1 MLSYNQV
8 DFDQTMRSALGYS
21 EGFVKGL
28 DQYEAYFNAQL
39 AEIITQAFYQYV
51 DSVARLEPDR
61 LHHVYEWGQAGIDSA
76 RLFRI
81 ESFTGRKSIRFVT
94 EFQQSTSVSPT
105 GTEPFVDKAS
115 IMEEGMTITV
125 TPDEGDVLAFEG
137 DDGEMVF
144 TPNQVVIENPGG
156 PGVKGQFYMVV
167 REFFDFYLN
176 KGIMKEFVLEMETP
190 TEFTQG
196 WHKGMNVSTGARSA
210 RRYLTLD
217 GGIA

>member
-1 MLSYNQV
+1 MISYNTV

-21 EGFVKGL
+21 EGFVRGL
-28 DQYEAYFNAQL
+28 NQYEAYFNAQL

-61 LHHVYEWGQAGIDSA
+61 LHHVYEWGQAGMDSA

-105 GTEPFVDKAS
+105 ANEPFVDKAS

-125 TPDEGDVLAFEG
+125 TPNDGGVLAFEG

-144 TPNQVVIENPGG
+144 TPNEVVIEDPGG

-176 KGIMKEFVLEMETP
+176 KGMMRQFILEMETP

-196 WHKGMNVSTGARSA
+196 WGKGMNPSTGVRSA
-210 RRYLTLD
+210 RRYLTID
-217 GGIA
+217 GGIS